1 MVLVKELRVLHP
13 DVQAAEERDTWT
25 LGMSKFHLQ

>member
-13 DVQAAEERDTWT
+13 DVQAAEERDTGHF
-25 LGMSKFHLQ
+25 GMSKFHLQ